1 MWALKRK
8 VSQRDRKTAIVA
20 GERQAIGAG
29 WVGHIDLN
37 VEERGMENILC
48 EMQSYTPQGLG
59 NTNAVVG
66 VPSLHVCKMMHREG

>member
-1 MWALKRK
+1 MWGLKRK
-8 VSQRDRKTAIVA
+8 VSKRDPKTAIVA

-29 WVGHIDLN
+29 WVGDIDLN

-66 VPSLHVCKMMHREG
+66 AGPYTFAK